1 MILEDGKFYT
11 VMDVRREK
19 DADSEGK
26 KQWIRMFLSL
36 SEDSRMLYGDYLIQ
50 TKNPVLLTYLKEE
63 EAKLLRFIEDLSAK
77 AGDSERAARAA
88 FRVEITVKRK
98 SGGTA

>member
-1 MILEDGKFYT
+1 
-11 VMDVRREK
+11 
-19 DADSEGK
+19 
-26 KQWIRMFLSL
+26 
-36 SEDSRMLYGDYLIQ
+36 MLYGDYLIR

-63 EAKLLRFIEDLSAK
+63 EAKLLRFIVDLSAK
-77 AGDSERAARAA
+77 AGIPNGRQSG